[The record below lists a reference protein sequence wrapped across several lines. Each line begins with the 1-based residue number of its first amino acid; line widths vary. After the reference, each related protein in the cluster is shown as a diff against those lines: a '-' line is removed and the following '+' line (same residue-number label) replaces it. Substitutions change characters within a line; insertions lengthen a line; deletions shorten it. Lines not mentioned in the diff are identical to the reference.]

1 MSSDGSDKGRA
12 RSGRAAHELRE
23 AYQRQVRERGF
34 RKDAAQLAAVDA
46 LEDVRTRLIA
56 SARSAPSGAARL
68 LSKLRITRPAHA
80 ERGLYLWGGVGRGK
94 TWLMDLFFQS
104 LPFAEKRRRHF
115 HRFMYDV
122 HAQLKTLTDQQSPL
136 EQVAA
141 TIADQ
146 THVICFDEFFVTDIA
161 DAMIL
166 GTLFESLF
174 RRGVSLVATS
184 NVPPKDLYKEGL
196 QRARFLPAI
205 ALLEQNTRV
214 LAVDGGTDY
223 RLRQLTQAGTY
234 LQSNAPDTSHRL
246 EALFTELSDGDAY
259 TDSDPRDNSTAPSA
273 RLDNGASSGARAG
286 AIPPNVQ
293 SPRANA
299 STEIAASS
307 GARANAGP
315 PDTQSPRAPSSIE
328 IEGRPIPIIRES
340 SNTIWFDFEA
350 ICEGPRSQNDYI
362 EIARDYQSVIVANV
376 PRFTTQ
382 RENAARRFIALVD
395 ELYDHNVNLIVSAA
409 APPTDLYHGERLTFE
424 FQRTVSRL
432 IEMQTE
438 EYLAREHRA

>member
-1 MSSDGSDKGRA
+1 MSSDGSDKGRT
-12 RSGRAAHELRE
+12 RSGRAGHELRE

-34 RKDAAQLAAVDA
+34 RKDAAQLAAVEA

-68 LSKLRITRPAHA
+68 LSRLGITRPAHA

-104 LPFAEKRRRHF
+104 LPFGEKRRRHF

-122 HAQLKTLTDQQSPL
+122 HAQLKTLIDQQSPL
-136 EQVAA
+136 ETVAA

-146 THVICFDEFFVTDIA
+146 TRVICFDEFFVTDIA

-184 NVPPKDLYKEGL
+184 NVPPKDLYKDGL

-214 LAVDGGTDY
+214 LAVEGGTDY

-234 LQSNAPDTSHRL
+234 LLSSAPDTAQRL
-246 EALFTELSDGDAY
+246 EALFTELADGDA
-259 TDSDPRDNSTAPSA
+259 DSAQFA
-273 RLDNGASSGARAG
+273 
-286 AIPPNVQ
+286 
-293 SPRANA
+293 
-299 STEIAASS
+299 
-307 GARANAGP
+307 
-315 PDTQSPRAPSSIE
+315 SSIE
-328 IEGRPIPIIRES
+328 IEGRPIPVVRES
-340 SNTIWFDFEA
+340 SNTIWFEFEA

-395 ELYDHNVNLIVSAA
+395 EFYDHNVNLIVSAA
-409 APPTDLYHGERLTFE
+409 APPADLYHGERLTFE

-438 EYLAREHRA
+438 DYLAREHRA